1 MVLITECQYKIINLE
16 VIKSFSFTFSVQYGI
31 SLTQQYNSEHSNL
44 SKQYVIE
51 IIAAFELN

>member
-16 VIKSFSFTFSVQYGI
+16 VIKNLSFTFSVQYGI

-51 IIAAFELN
+51 IISAFELN